1 MDPEEPQPGTERSL
15 GLLASV
21 RQFAATI
28 VAVAYTRIELITTE
42 VEEELQRS
50 VIILLWSIL
59 ALFFG
64 ALSVLMVAVTLL
76 VIFWDEH
83 RTLVA
88 TLITFA
94 FVSITVVMAFLARGY
109 LKSKPR
115 FMAASLE
122 ELKRDRAALERRR

>member
-1 MDPEEPQPGTERSL
+1 MGPEEPWSGTGRPL
-15 GLLASV
+15 GLLALIRHFGGTV
-21 RQFAATI
+21 
-28 VAVAYTRIELITTE
+28 VALIYTRIELITTE
-42 VEEELQRS
+42 VEEEVQRG
-50 VIILLWSIL
+50 VIILVWTML

-88 TLITFA
+88 ALITPA
-94 FVSITVVMAFLARGY
+94 FVCITVVMAFLARGY

-115 FMAASLE
+115 FMAA
-122 ELKRDRAALERRR
+122 

>member
-1 MDPEEPQPGTERSL
+1 MDPEEPQPGTERSP

-28 VAVAYTRIELITTE
+28 IAVVYTRIELITTE
-42 VEEELQRS
+42 VEEELQRG

-64 ALSVLMVAVTLL
+64 ALSILMVAVTLL

-88 TLITFA
+88 TLITVG
-94 FVSITVVMAFLARGY
+94 FVCITVVMAFLARGY